1 MSHDTFNVFCKVSWG
16 PGSGPVL
23 SSELSPH
30 DSEIAESQQDSLG
43 VRGLGLTR
51 ISGDYD
57 DYFIWTGV

>member
-1 MSHDTFNVFCKVSWG
+1 M
-16 PGSGPVL
+16 L

-30 DSEIAESQQDSLG
+30 DSEIAESHLG

-51 ISGDYD
+51 ISGDDD

>member
-1 MSHDTFNVFCKVSWG
+1 M
-16 PGSGPVL
+16 L

-30 DSEIAESQQDSLG
+30 DSEIAESQQDLFG

-57 DYFIWTGV
+57 DDYFIWTGV

>member
-1 MSHDTFNVFCKVSWG
+1 M
-16 PGSGPVL
+16 L
-23 SSELSPH
+23 SSELSLH